1 LFTRLT
7 PRVAPF
13 LLAFL
18 IFAVVSPVS
27 ASAASGSYILL
38 TLDNV
43 KGESQAAKAP
53 KGSIDIL
60 AFSFGASNSAG
71 GQKGAGGG
79 SGGGKPEV
87 SDFQFTKYQDSAS
100 LSLLENLLSGKAI
113 KNGTISF
120 YNGGESQKP
129 YLTIKLEEIFVTSD
143 SYSTSGSERMT
154 ESFSLSAKKMTFTYT
169 ATGPKGESLPAQTLV
184 YDVSTNK
191 TGQ

>member
-1 LFTRLT
+1 MFSRIV

-38 TLDNV
+38 TLDKV
-43 KGESQAAKAP
+43 TGESQVAKAP
-53 KGSIDIL
+53 KGSIDIS

-71 GQKGAGGG
+71 QKGAGGG
-79 SGGGKPEV
+79 SGAGKPEV
-87 SDFQFTKYQDSAS
+87 ADFNFSKYQDSAS

-120 YNGGESQKP
+120 YSGGENQKP

-143 SYSTSGSERMT
+143 SYSASGSDRMT
-154 ESFSLSAKKMTFTYT
+154 ESFSLSAKKMTFIYT
-169 ATGPKGESLPAQTLV
+169 PTGNKGESLPAQTLV
-184 YDVSTNK
+184 YDVSNNT
-191 TGQ
+191 TGN